1 MADTPLDDLRIEI
14 DASADNAKA
23 SIDKLIGNL
32 EALQEATG
40 NIQTE
45 RLTALCHAIR
55 GLSENMKELP
65 KASDFT
71 RLAKG
76 IEKINSINT
85 DGIST
90 VTSAINDLAESV
102 SALNASGISDVRF
115 NVSRDGVT
123 AANETAQAEQ
133 QLVQVNEEVRQ
144 SMENTADAAAVESN
158 AEENLSGSTQ
168 TLIQRLRNL
177 LSGTESLRE
186 RLSSLGS
193 SAGGAARGGFS
204 GLSQVA
210 HGITSIFRRVGT
222 IASSIG
228 KRFSSLSSK
237 MKRLSGNT
245 SLAAKFMDKFRNSMS
260 RVSDAAGPLTKK
272 LGKVNRLLVFMV
284 LRKGITVLLDSL
296 GTAFEHLAQKS
307 DDFNQKIS
315 ELISSASYFSHQVA
329 AMAKPL
335 IDIFGPA
342 LTYIINLL
350 AKALSY
356 INQFLSALTGKK
368 FFTQAKKVAVDY
380 ADSLGGVTK
389 KIKEIRDAVVGIDEL
404 NIISPNDDDNGGG
417 GGGGAADLEDCYEE
431 LAINQKILDLVE
443 KLKNLLSEL
452 FEPMKQA
459 WDDYGQSVIDAFHYA
474 LESVWQLMKDMA
486 TTWKEVWL
494 NGSGYELCKNILLLL
509 REILLWIG
517 DIAVAWDNAWK
528 NKGYAYVQ
536 SIFDMLNSILSLIIT
551 ISQSF
556 RAAWNSGSGQEVIEH
571 IYQILTNCHNVVTN
585 LATRFEEA
593 WRAAG
598 TGNAIAQ
605 ALFDILNSILATIER
620 ITGSVVEWAANLNF
634 SPLLTAI
641 KDLLEAIKP
650 IVDDIGKAFEW
661 LFTDIIEP
669 GLKWAIEQG
678 LPTALE
684 ALAAA
689 LEGIHNAVSEMDPE
703 TLQAIG
709 KALIAIAGC
718 VKAVEVITKITSAF
732 ASLKAVLAGS
742 KIVGIISGIVEAF
755 QLAIG
760 GAGTLGEA
768 FAAVFGPIGA
778 AISSVVSIV
787 GGAVLAIMNFV
798 SMLQDG
804 FSWIKEI
811 LMIAGIAIAAVGAVI
826 AGVDAAPAAI
836 VAAVVAALAT
846 LVVVVK
852 EHWQQICDFFTVTI
866 PEWWTGTVIPF
877 FQGIPEWFAGIWGKV
892 KDFAVEKWDALLN
905 YLQGIPQKISD
916 FVTKVGNWFSQLPGK
931 IGYALGY
938 ALGKIVQWGVDV
950 WNYLSTKVP
959 EIVNNVKTWF
969 MELPGKIY
977 SAISGTVSKIV
988 KWASDVAAKFKEK
1001 VSEIVSKVKEWFS
1014 ELPQKIYDAVIKVKE
1029 KITKWVSDV
1038 KAFCAEK
1045 IPQII
1050 DSIVEFF
1057 KTLPEKLKELGKDI
1071 IQGLIDGIKNAW
1083 ESLKTGVADFCS
1095 NFVQGFKDALG
1106 IHSPSTVFAEIG
1118 GFSADGLVQGI
1129 QDKFSTVQQTVGEW
1143 ASNVIKWF
1151 TEDGGVNATKF
1162 SSFASNIISGFREKV
1177 GNTYTTVKDNITTWA
1192 GKVRS
1197 WFTEEGGVNSTKFTT
1212 FATNII
1218 DGFKTRIG
1226 NYYSTAK
1233 DNISTWA
1240 SKVRSWFTEDGGVN
1254 SKKFTSFAT
1263 NIIDGFKS
1271 RIGNY
1276 YTTARDNII
1285 TWGSKCVSWFEE
1297 KSGKSSWETVATNVV
1312 DGFKNKIGSI
1322 YTTCK
1327 DTIQS
1332 WGSSIIDWFKE
1343 KLDINSPSKVFE
1355 QLAGFTVEG
1364 FANGIS
1370 GADEATVKTPMT
1382 MFAEN
1387 IISWFTNAG
1396 GINKTSWETFAGD
1409 IISGFSTKI
1418 SNAYTTVKDSITTW
1432 ATAVR
1437 TWYTD
1442 SGNGS
1447 VNAVTFSTYAGN
1459 VIDAFKNKVG
1469 NYYSTVRD
1477 NVITWANSV
1486 RTWYTTDGGVNNV
1499 TWTTYAGN
1507 IVDGFKTKIGN
1518 YYSTVSTNVLAWANK
1533 VKTWFSGSGSGA
1545 VNSSTWSTYAQNV
1558 VDGFKSKI
1566 GSYYSTSSAN
1576 ITAWASA
1583 TKTWFTNISGSS
1595 AWYSIASDVV
1605 NGFKNGIG
1613 ALYSTCK
1620 NTIQSWGSDI
1630 ISWFKEKLGI
1640 HSPSRVFSQLAEFTV
1655 QGFNRGVENEGKST
1669 TDYINSWLGK
1679 LKDIQVDLSARFNV
1693 SEELSKYKANL
1704 DGGITQNTIL
1714 RTVQE
1719 SINTSGAVQATLES
1733 GGGIK
1738 EAFMEAISEGMG
1750 GFLENIEKNTKIQ
1763 AEKREQTIVNVGNR
1777 EVARSVDEQKKADGY
1792 SFIKG
1797 SSLAPA

>member
-1 MADTPLDDLRIEI
+1 MADTALDDVRIEI
-14 DASADNAKA
+14 EASADKAKE
-23 SIDKLIGNL
+23 SINKLIGNL
-32 EALQEATG
+32 EALREATG

-55 GLSENMKELP
+55 GLSENMKDLP
-65 KASDFT
+65 KASDFN

-85 DGIST
+85 DGIET
-90 VTSAINDLAESV
+90 VTHAINDLAGSV
-102 SALNASGISDVRF
+102 SALNASGISDVRL
-115 NVSRDGVT
+115 NVSSDGVT
-123 AANETAQAEQ
+123 AANETVQAER
-133 QLVQVNEEVRQ
+133 QLVQVNDEVRR
-144 SMENTADAAAVESN
+144 SMENTADAAAEESS
-158 AEENLSGSTQ
+158 AEEHLSDSTQ
-168 TLIQRLRNL
+168 TLAQRFRNL
-177 LSGTESLRE
+177 FRGTESLRE
-186 RLSSLGS
+186 RINSLGS
-193 SAGGAARGGFS
+193 SAGSAARGGFS
-204 GLSQVA
+204 GLSQAA
-210 HGITSIFRRVGT
+210 HGVTSIFKRVGAM
-222 IASSIG
+222 ASSAG
-228 KRFSSLSSK
+228 KRIGVLTSR
-237 MKRLSGNT
+237 MKKLSGNT
-245 SLAAKFMDKFRNSMS
+245 SMVTKFMDKFRNSMNK
-260 RVSDAAGPLTKK
+260 VSDATGPLTKK
-272 LGKVNRLLVFMV
+272 LGQLNRLLVFMV
-284 LRKGITVLLDSL
+284 LRKAITALLDGL
-296 GTAFEHLAQKS
+296 GTALGHLAQKS
-307 DDFNQKIS
+307 DDFNKKLS
-315 ELISSASYFSHQVA
+315 ELISAANYFSHQVA
-329 AMAKPL
+329 AMARPL
-335 IDIFGPA
+335 IDLFGPA

-350 AKALSY
+350 SKAIGY
-356 INQFLSALTGKK
+356 INQFLSALTGKTV
-368 FFTQAKKVAVDY
+368 FTQAKKVAVDY
-380 ADSLGGVTK
+380 ADSLGGVKK
-389 KIKEIRDAVVGIDEL
+389 KIEEIKDATVGIDEL
-404 NIISPNDDDNGGG
+404 NIISPKDDDNGGSGSG
-417 GGGGAADLEDCYEE
+417 GVGDLEDCYEE

-443 KLKNLLSEL
+443 KLKNFLAEL

-459 WDDYGQSVIDAFHYA
+459 WEDYGQGVIDAFHYA

-486 TTWKEVWL
+486 KTWKDVWL

-509 REILLWIG
+509 TEILLWIG

-536 SIFDMLNSILSLIIT
+536 SIFDMLNAILSLIIT

-556 RAAWNSGSGQEVIEH
+556 RAAWNSGSGQEAIEH
-571 IYQILTNCHNVVTN
+571 IYQILTNCHDIVTN

-593 WRAAG
+593 WKAAG

-605 ALFDILNSILATIER
+605 ALFDILNSVLATIER
-620 ITGSVVEWAANLNF
+620 ITGSIVEWAANLDF
-634 SPLLTAI
+634 GPLLTAI

-650 IVDDIGKAFEW
+650 IVDDIGIAFEW
-661 LFTDIIEP
+661 LFKDIIEP

-678 LPTALE
+678 LPAALE
-684 ALAAA
+684 ALATA
-689 LEGIHNAVSEMDPE
+689 LDGIHNAVNEMDPE

-709 KALIAIAGC
+709 KAIIAIVGC
-718 VKAVEVITKITSAF
+718 VKAVGVISNIASAF

-742 KIVGIISGIVEAF
+742 KIAGVISGIVEAF

-760 GAGTLGEA
+760 GAGTLSEA
-768 FAAVFGPIGA
+768 FSAVFGTIGG
-778 AISSVVSIV
+778 IVSGVVSVV
-787 GGAVLAIMNFV
+787 GGAALAIGNFV
-798 SMLQDG
+798 SMLSNG
-804 FSWIKEI
+804 FSWLKEI
-811 LMIAGIAIAAVGAVI
+811 LMVVGVALAAVGAVI
-826 AGVDAAPAAI
+826 LGAPAAI
-836 VAAVVAALAT
+836 AAAVAAIVAALAT
-846 LVVVVK
+846 LVVVIK

-866 PEWWTGTVIPF
+866 PEWWTGTVVPF

-892 KDFAVEKWDALLN
+892 KDFAVEKWTALLD
-905 YLQGIPQKISD
+905 YLQGIPQKISE

-938 ALGKIVQWGVDV
+938 ALGSIVQWGVDI
-950 WNYLSTKVP
+950 WTYLSAKIP

-977 SAISGTVSKIV
+977 DAISGAVSKV
-988 KWASDVAAKFKEK
+988 AAWASDVSAKFKEK
-1001 VSEIVSKVKEWFS
+1001 VSEIVSKVKEWFL
-1014 ELPQKIYDAVIKVKE
+1014 ELPQKIYDAIITVKE
-1029 KITKWVSDV
+1029 KITQWVSDV

-1045 IPQII
+1045 IPEII
-1050 DSIVEFF
+1050 DNIVEFF

-1083 ESLKTGVADFCS
+1083 ESLKTGVSDFCS
-1095 NFVQGFKDALG
+1095 SFVQGFKDALG

-1129 QDKFSTVQQTVGEW
+1129 QEKFSTVQQTIGEW
-1143 ASNVIKWF
+1143 ASSVKKWF
-1151 TEDGGVNATKF
+1151 TEDGGINATTF
-1162 SSFASNIISGFREKV
+1162 TIYASNIISGFREKV

-1192 GKVRS
+1192 DKVRS
-1197 WFTEEGGVNSTKFTT
+1197 WFTEDGGVNATKFTT

-1218 DGFKTRIG
+1218 DGFKTRVG
-1226 NYYSTAK
+1226 NYYSSTK

-1240 SKVRSWFTEDGGVN
+1240 SKVKSWFTEDGGVN
-1254 SKKFTSFAT
+1254 STKFSTFAT

-1271 RIGNY
+1271 KVGSY
-1276 YTTARDNII
+1276 YTTARDNIV

-1297 KSGKSSWETVATNVV
+1297 KSGKSNWETVATNVV

-1355 QLAGFTVEG
+1355 QLAAFTIEG
-1364 FANGIS
+1364 FASGIS
-1370 GADEATVKTPMT
+1370 GADEATVKTPIT
-1382 MFAEN
+1382 TFAEN
-1387 IISWFTNAG
+1387 IISWFTNSG
-1396 GINKTSWETFAGD
+1396 GINKTSWETYAGD
-1409 IISGFSTKI
+1409 IISGFGAKI
-1418 SNAYTTVKDSITTW
+1418 SSGYSTVKDSITTW

-1442 SGNGS
+1442 SGNGA
-1447 VNAVTFSTYAGN
+1447 VNATTFTTYAGN

-1477 NVITWANSV
+1477 NVVSWANSV
-1486 RTWYTTDGGVNNV
+1486 RTWYTTDGGVNDV

-1518 YYSTVSTNVLAWANK
+1518 YYSTVSTNVLAWANN
-1533 VKTWFSGSGSGA
+1533 VKTWFSGSGNGA

-1640 HSPSRVFSQLAEFTV
+1640 HSPSRIFLQLAEFTV
-1655 QGFNRGVENEGKST
+1655 QGFNRGIDREGKST

-1679 LKDIQVDLSARFNV
+1679 LTDIQVDLSARFNV

-1704 DGGITQNTIL
+1704 DSGITENTIL

-1719 SINTSGAVQATLES
+1719 KVTANGNIQSTLES

-1738 EAFMEAISEGMG
+1738 EAFREAIREEMG
-1750 GFLENIEKNTKIQ
+1750 GTLENIETNTKIQ
-1763 AEKREQTIVNVGNR
+1763 AEKKEQTTVYVGNR
-1777 EVARSVDEQKKADGY
+1777 EVARAVDEQKQADGF
-1792 SFIKG
+1792 SFTR